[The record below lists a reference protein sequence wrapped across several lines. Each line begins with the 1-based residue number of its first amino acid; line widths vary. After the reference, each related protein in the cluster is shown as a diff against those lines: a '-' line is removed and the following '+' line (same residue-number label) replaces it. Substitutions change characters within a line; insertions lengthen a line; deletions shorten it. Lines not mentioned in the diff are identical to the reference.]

1 MKIVL
6 DPFAH
11 NDVLY
16 SGVQTQ
22 LAADDP
28 AFFDVVEASVGYTY
42 DPIIEAISNRI
53 KYDGLEDINYR
64 PLDNIDGYEAYRDDL
79 MDAKNAEH
87 MADLKRAIDENLAR
101 RDVLAKATFGQHF
114 FAGLADP
121 VNLVALP
128 FGGPTVGMAR
138 SFLKTGGSVAGL
150 TALQEA
156 GRATFDPVGTKTEVA
171 INVGSAFVIGGLL
184 GSAISIPASRRAAAF
199 EATEKSLGEHAAVLR
214 AQPDVNKNL
223 PSPTTERPLSQVEN
237 YELDAVT
244 GTAPRVIQ
252 QLQESA
258 DDAARLVDE
267 RRAEFD
273 RATTPDDMTRTK
285 AALDEAEESASNVQA
300 ELNARKNEYD
310 MFKREADLRKAD
322 QAAIDA
328 MDDPY
333 GLPKNLW
340 TDSVFYKFVT
350 TPMKRV
356 LQDTGVT
363 DNAKKIILGI
373 AGDSGLGINM
383 NFLGYRIG
391 PSVYQKAAMRDGE
404 WVQVYDGLRNIYG
417 AEFGKGKQTFLD
429 YDMGGITQKV
439 AEKVKAQPQNMSFQQ
454 YITELNK
461 KRMRGEAASTD
472 AESRGMKLLDDFYE
486 TWEKRLNQT
495 GLIGNQAFY
504 KNKSILLEGDIAKRQ
519 AIVDDLRTKKNR
531 TAADEDRLAHNQR
544 MLGRL
549 KDQKEDI
556 DLQIEAMKDFP
567 ATGNFAE
574 KFHPRYWLKG
584 EVESRRA
591 DLHRILTEWY
601 QKNPYV
607 YILNEKTGKYQRVRT
622 DPDTAGQ
629 RADETIDKILGLDDV
644 TAEGNAFYGYGRSK
658 HFRHRD
664 VDIPNELVLDFIE
677 TNPVAVMKAYT
688 AKVAPQYEMQAKF
701 GKGIDDL
708 LDEVEDDLLAAGVGR
723 LRVNRTLRDIR
734 HLNDRVQGQ
743 VIRNPDALNY
753 KAAIVLKDLAMLNYL
768 GSAGFATL
776 PDFAK
781 IMMEH
786 EMGTVWKSLFG
797 VMSDNRVRMTADEG
811 RLAGEIIDILKGDA
825 HLRFSENMMNNPLNE
840 GLMSNVRSTFF
851 MLNGVAP
858 MTAMFK
864 KLDAIARG
872 HTLIDYSIKLTR
884 GEATE
889 QEIAYLARY
898 NIGKQEAAEIANAP
912 WDKTDGGLY
921 LPNTREWTTGRQTQA
936 NYVDLGY
943 DTIVFRYGD
952 EFSVSR
958 IVSDPDEYAAARQR
972 FGWRDKDQGTPL
984 GHHEYVHNEKGVVY
998 INFDKTKEMFDNL
1011 KNVALRPKIEESLRK
1026 AKAKAAKMPKGKART
1041 DLETR
1046 IMHKEFRLKHA
1057 DSFRTEK
1064 DLQDFILLHEMF
1076 HGKFK
1081 QKKGETSTAYE
1092 RRINNHALKRLN
1104 KEKPIKERKTSQGT
1118 VENFRTAM
1126 NSGIGN
1132 TVLMGTPADKP
1143 IAVDGVFY
1151 VPMHIAR
1158 QVGMKEDPKFKGY
1171 ARIENGLLSMP
1182 FQFLS
1187 YSLAA
1192 ANKITASIAQGQVKN
1207 RAIAISAAMGLGYMG
1222 MELKYKDWQMDR
1234 MTLDEKIARSF
1245 DASGV
1250 AALYSDLFY
1259 TSMGISM
1266 ALGGPDIGAGL
1277 IKPKFQQKKNAL
1289 DAITGVAGAG
1299 PSYAVDVGRGVAKF
1313 MQGDYGEGAADLL
1326 RRMPFA
1332 QLHFLKDTTNE
1343 TARAFAGGRY

>member
-1 MKIVL
+1 M
-6 DPFAH
+6 
-11 NDVLY
+11 
-16 SGVQTQ
+16 
-22 LAADDP
+22 
-28 AFFDVVEASVGYTY
+28 
-42 DPIIEAISNRI
+42 
-53 KYDGLEDINYR
+53 
-64 PLDNIDGYEAYRDDL
+64 
-79 MDAKNAEH
+79 
-87 MADLKRAIDENLAR
+87 
-101 RDVLAKATFGQHF
+101 
-114 FAGLADP
+114 
-121 VNLVALP
+121 
-128 FGGPTVGMAR
+128 
-138 SFLKTGGSVAGL
+138 
-150 TALQEA
+150 
-156 GRATFDPVGTKTEVA
+156 
-171 INVGSAFVIGGLL
+171 
-184 GSAISIPASRRAAAF
+184 
-199 EATEKSLGEHAAVLR
+199 
-214 AQPDVNKNL
+214 
-223 PSPTTERPLSQVEN
+223 
-237 YELDAVT
+237 
-244 GTAPRVIQ
+244 
-252 QLQESA
+252 
-258 DDAARLVDE
+258 
-267 RRAEFD
+267 
-273 RATTPDDMTRTK
+273 
-285 AALDEAEESASNVQA
+285 
-300 ELNARKNEYD
+300 
-310 MFKREADLRKAD
+310 
-322 QAAIDA
+322 
-328 MDDPY
+328 
-333 GLPKNLW
+333 
-340 TDSVFYKFVT
+340 
-350 TPMKRV
+350 
-356 LQDTGVT
+356 
-363 DNAKKIILGI
+363 
-373 AGDSGLGINM
+373 
-383 NFLGYRIG
+383 
-391 PSVYQKAAMRDGE
+391 
-404 WVQVYDGLRNIYG
+404 QVYDELRNIYG

-429 YDMGGITQKV
+429 YDVGGITQKV
-439 AEKVKAQPQNMSFQQ
+439 AEKVKAQPENMSFQQ

-519 AIVDDLRTKKNR
+519 AIVDNLKAKKNR

-584 EVESRRA
+584 QVESRRA

-607 YILNEKTGKYQRVRT
+607 YVLNEKTGKYQRVRT
-622 DPDTAGQ
+622 DPNTAAK

-644 TAEGNAFYGYGRSK
+644 SAESNAFYGYGRSK

-677 TNPVAVMKAYT
+677 TNPIAVMKAYT
-688 AKVAPQYEMQAKF
+688 AKVAPQYELQVKF

-723 LRVNRTLRDIR
+723 LRINRTLRDIR

-743 VIRNPDALNY
+743 VIRNPDRLNY

-797 VMSDNRVRMTADEG
+797 VMSDSRVRKTAKEG
-811 RLAGEIIDILKGDA
+811 RLAGEVIDILKGDA
-825 HLRFSENMMNNPLNE
+825 HLRFSEGMINNPLNE
-840 GLMSNVRSTFF
+840 GLMSNIRSTFF

-858 MTAMFK
+858 MTTIFK
-864 KLDAIARG
+864 KMDAICRG
-872 HTLIDYSIKLTR
+872 HTLIDYSIRLTR

-898 NIGKQEAAEIANAP
+898 NITKQEAAEIANAP
-912 WDKTDGGLY
+912 WDQTDGGLY
-921 LPNTREWTTGRQTQA
+921 LPNTEQWTTGR
-936 NYVDLGY
+936 VDDLSY
-943 DTIVFRYGD
+943 TD
-952 EFSVSR
+952 
-958 IVSDPDEYAAARQR
+958 A
-972 FGWRDKDQGTPL
+972 K
-984 GHHEYVHNEKGVVY
+984 NGV
-998 INFDKTKEMFDNL
+998 
-1011 KNVALRPKIEESLRK
+1011 RP
-1026 AKAKAAKMPKGKART
+1026 T
-1041 DLETR
+1041 
-1046 IMHKEFRLKHA
+1046 
-1057 DSFRTEK
+1057 
-1064 DLQDFILLHEMF
+1064 
-1076 HGKFK
+1076 
-1081 QKKGETSTAYE
+1081 
-1092 RRINNHALKRLN
+1092 
-1104 KEKPIKERKTSQGT
+1104 ERKTSQGT
-1118 VENFRTAM
+1118 VDNFRTAM

-1207 RAIAISAAMGLGYMG
+1207 RGIAIAAAMGLGYMG
-1222 MELKYKDWQMDR
+1222 MELKYKDWQMER
-1234 MTLDEKIARSF
+1234 MTLDEMIARSF

-1250 AALYSDLFY
+1250 MALYSDLFY
-1259 TSMGISM
+1259 TSMGVSM
-1266 ALGGPDIGAGL
+1266 ALGGPDIGMGL
-1277 IKPKFQQKKNAL
+1277 IKPKFQQEKNAL

-1313 MQGDYGEGAADLL
+1313 MQGDYGEGSAELL
-1326 RRMPFA
+1326 RRLPGA
-1332 QLHFLKDTTNE
+1332 QLFFLKDTTHE
-1343 TARAFAGGRY
+1343 MARTFAGGRY